1 MTRVSTPCRLA
12 LLPLAIS
19 LASTPAALAAGF
31 QLGDVQGQFDSELSI
46 GVSWAVEDPLDDY
59 IHPTNGGEAS
69 ARTSDDGHLN
79 FEKGDVFSNVFKG
92 VHDLELR
99 YGDSGMFVRGK
110 YWYDFET
117 KDRGQRFY
125 AIDDDG
131 RDPLQKSSGVALL
144 DAFVYHN
151 YFIGQNPGN
160 IRLGRQ
166 VVSWGESLFVGNSI
180 NSINPIDVSAF
191 RRPGAEV
198 KEGLIPIEM
207 IYLSQGLTQN
217 LSAELFYQL
226 KWAPSVI
233 DNCGTFFSTSD
244 VLAKGCSDRVVVA
257 GVDYPHGDPRLG
269 NGGPAGLAAY
279 NTRAMKDRD
288 ASDSGQYGVALRWF
302 VPELNDTEFG
312 FYAMNIHSRAPTFS
326 TVRGYDTVLP
336 GIPGVDGAVGP
347 AGYFLE
353 YAEDIR
359 LYGVSFSTLVAG
371 ATLAGEVSYR
381 PNYNL
386 QINSS
391 DLSLT
396 ALPGALLGGFDYGA
410 ISPVYNSQNV
420 GLQPGD
426 EITGYRRKELWQA
439 QVSMIQFFDR
449 VLGASRLT
457 VAGEVAFN
465 HIGGLESGAGSTRYG
480 RDPLFGQAPIS
491 PLAGGACIAHT
502 SAKSGERWCEDDGFI
517 TRNSWGYRVRAA
529 LDYSNVFAGINLT
542 PNLAWSHD
550 VDGYGPN
557 FTEGAKSVSLG
568 LNADYKNRYNASL
581 SYTSF
586 FDGKYSVVKDRD
598 FMAFSLGVSF

>member
-1 MTRVSTPCRLA
+1 MIKITAPRPLA
-12 LLPLAIS
+12 LLPLAIG
-19 LASTPAALAAGF
+19 LAASFSGMAASF
-31 QLGDVQGQFDSELSI
+31 QLGDVQGQFDSELSL
-46 GVSWAVEDPLDDY
+46 GVSWAMEDPQSDC

-79 FEKGDVFSNVFKG
+79 FEKGDVFSTVFKG

-99 YGDSGMFVRGK
+99 YGDSGALVRGK
-110 YWYDFET
+110 YWYDFEA
-117 KDRGQRFY
+117 KDGNQRFY
-125 AIDDDG
+125 DIDDAG
-131 RDPLQKSSGVALL
+131 RDPLQKASGVALL

-151 YFIGQNPGN
+151 YTIGNNPGN

-166 VVSWGESLFVGNSI
+166 VVSWGESLFIGNSI

-198 KEGLIPIEM
+198 KEGLIPVEM

-217 LSAELFYQL
+217 LSAEFFYQL
-226 KWAPSVI
+226 KWASSVV

-244 VLAKGCSDRVVVA
+244 VLAKGCNDRVVVA
-257 GVDYPHGDPRLG
+257 GVDYAQGDPRLT

-288 ASDSGQYGVALRWF
+288 ASNDGQFGAALRFF

-312 FYAMNIHSRAPTFS
+312 LYAMNIHSRAPTFS

-336 GIPGVDGAVGP
+336 GIPGIDGASGP

-359 LYGVSFSTLVAG
+359 LYGLSFSSLIAG
-371 ATLAGEVSYR
+371 STVAGEVSYR

-396 ALPGALLGGFDYGA
+396 ALPAAILGGFNYGA
-410 ISPVYNSQNV
+410 ISPVYNSQNP
-420 GLQPGD
+420 GLQAGD

-439 QVSMIQFFDR
+439 QLSMIHFFDR

-457 VAGEVAFN
+457 VAGEVGFN

-491 PLAGGACIAHT
+491 PLAGGACLAHT
-502 SAKSGERWCEDDGFI
+502 SAENSERWCEDDGFV
-517 TRNSWGYRVRAA
+517 TENSWGYRLRAA

-557 FTEGAKSVSLG
+557 FTEDAKSVSLG

-598 FMAFSLGVSF
+598 FMAFSVGASF